1 MIDVMK
7 ATPYSIVYEDDE
19 ILTVYKNRDVLTI
32 RTKDKKTYSHNLY
45 HYLYLYLQKKGERLF
60 VVHRLDYETSGL
72 LVFAKNESMKV
83 KLQKA
88 FEERKVLREYEA
100 VIKERIPLHEKYT
113 VHMYLSD
120 GANGR
125 KVLKST
131 KEEGKEAITHLYSMN
146 YIQIGT
152 AMKINIETG
161 KRNQIRIAIHELGF
175 TLLGD
180 KRYSMDENKRMYLNS
195 YHLSFPSEIGLL
207 RNDFYTSPLWIKEEE
222 E

>member
-1 MIDVMK
+1 MK

-32 RTKDKKTYSHNLY
+32 RTKDKKTFSHNLY

-60 VVHRLDYETSGL
+60 IVHRLDYETSGL
-72 LVFAKNESMKV
+72 LVFAKSEEMKE

-88 FEERKVLREYEA
+88 FEERKVIREYEA
-100 VIKERIPLHEKYT
+100 VIKEKIPLHESFT
-113 VHMYLSD
+113 VRMYLSD
-120 GANGR
+120 GENGR
-125 KVLKST
+125 KVIKTT
-131 KEEGKEAITHLYSMN
+131 KEEGKEANTNLVSTN

-152 AMKINIETG
+152 ALKINIYTG
-161 KRNQIRIAIHELGF
+161 RRNQIRLAIHELGY

-180 KRYSMDENKRMYLNS
+180 KRYSSDENKRMYLNS
-195 YHLSFPSEIGLL
+195 YHLVFPSEIGLKK
-207 RNDFYTSPLWIKEEE
+207 NEFYISPLWVKEEE